1 VFNLRNGETPCR
13 RCQRSGRHRLL
24 ADVADEDGAESVE
37 VADDELEVELDFEGL
52 IRGVEQSLAGL
63 EFE

>member
-1 VFNLRNGETPCR
+1 M
-13 RCQRSGRHRLL
+13 